1 MSTAAPEMGLAEEH
15 ALRMIVIQSER
26 DLDTHEMRCVPCR
39 TPGVICGTGANIAAT
54 NRGAKLALRIT
65 E

>member
-1 MSTAAPEMGLAEEH
+1 MSTAPEMGPAEEH
-15 ALRMIVIQSER
+15 ALRLIVMRSER

-54 NRGAKLALRIT
+54 NKNAKLALGIT